1 MNTMK
6 AITDKRLCDSVFTR
20 IEICENKTFRTNF

>member
-6 AITDKRLCDSVFTR
+6 VITDKQLCLAVFTR
-20 IEICENKTFRTNF
+20 IEICENKTFQTNF